1 MSRTNITSIFHASDF
16 SEASATAFV
25 HALKIALVTE
35 ATLMMLHVDPSYEA
49 DWSDFPGV
57 RTTLERWGLIP
68 EGSPKSAVGR
78 LGIDVTKVIAT
89 SGNPVRACLDFLAK
103 HPAQLIVLA
112 IHQYEGNARWL
123 QKRVAEPIAH
133 AAGQMTL
140 FIPHDVPG
148 FVSPDDGSISLHN
161 ILIPVARKPHAQPA
175 VDAVARLVQALRL
188 PSGNVTLLHAGPAE
202 EIPALQVAADPGW
215 NWQFK
220 TQEGEPVEVIL
231 QAAADSSADLIVMST
246 EGPHGFLD
254 ALRGSTSTR
263 VLRACRCPVLS
274 LHVEAR

>member
-1 MSRTNITSIFHASDF
+1 MNRTRITSIFHASDF

-35 ATLMMLHVDPSYEA
+35 ATLMMLHVDPNYGA

-68 EGSPKSAVGR
+68 KGSPKSAVGR

-89 SGNPVRACLDFLAK
+89 SSRPVKACLDFLSK
-103 HPAQLIVLA
+103 HPAELIVLA
-112 IHQYEGNARWL
+112 IHQYEGNVRWL
-123 QKRVAEPIAH
+123 QKRVAEPVAH

-140 FIPHDVPG
+140 FIPEGVPG

-161 ILIPVARKPHAQPA
+161 ILIPVAKKPHAQPA
-175 VDAVARLVQALRL
+175 VDAVVRMIHALQL
-188 PSGNVTLLHAGPAE
+188 PAGNVTLLHAGPAE

-215 NWQFK
+215 NWKFK
-220 TQEGEPVEVIL
+220 ARDGEPVEVIL
-231 QAAADSSADLIVMST
+231 QAATDASADLIVMTT
-246 EGPHGFLD
+246 EGSHGFLD

-263 VLRACRCPVLS
+263 VLRACSCPVLS
-274 LHVEAR
+274 LHVEPR